1 MEKVLINGINYEL
14 DSATRTASVCS
25 LDNKGKY
32 EGDIVILSSIS
43 HNGVLYSVISI
54 HFKAFDGCT
63 DLASITIPNSVISI
77 KYGAF
82 YDCIR
87 LTSVSIPNS
96 VTSIGGSAFFGCT
109 SLTSITIPNSV
120 TNIGD
125 DVFRGC
131 TGLTSIVVERG
142 NTIYDSRNNCNAII
156 ETATNTL
163 IQGCNTTTIPNSV
176 TSIGRGAFGGCSG
189 LTSIAISDGVV
200 SIGDG
205 AFSGCTGLTSFA
217 IPNGVA
223 NIGRFIFTGCKS
235 LTSIIIPNS
244 VTSIGSFFA
253 FFDLP
258 SLTSIIVEEGNAIY
272 DSRNNCNAI
281 IETATNTLI
290 QGCNT
295 TIIPDGVT
303 SIGVGAFSGCTNL
316 ISISIPDSVMSIEGC
331 AFFGCTNLVSIT
343 ISNSI
348 TSIKKCAFESTPWFE
363 NLPDGVIYI
372 GSVLYK
378 NKGDMPENT
387 SVVIKEGIVSIAE
400 GAFFNCEGLVSINI
414 PNSVTHIGASVFS
427 GCTNLTSITIPNS
440 VTSIGGVGGVRG
452 ATFAR
457 CTSLSSITIPDSVT
471 DIGESTFS
479 GCTNL
484 TSITMSNS
492 VTSVKHGIFH
502 DCSNLSSYII
512 PNGVTFIEWGAFDGC
527 TGLASVTIPNSVT
540 KIGDLAFRNCASLV
554 AITVPDSVTSIGE
567 QAFCDCK
574 KLTSIT
580 IPDSVTNIG
589 KQAFAGCSQLV
600 SCNIPTGMSIIA
612 HNIFGG
618 CINLKSIVIP
628 ENITR
633 IENQAF
639 YNCASLGSVVIPKS
653 ITNIGSEYVFAHC
666 SNLTSIAVDKENSV
680 YDSRNECNAII
691 ETKTDTLLAGC
702 HTTIIPNT
710 VRRIGKT
717 AFYECW
723 RMAFIHIPNSVEDI
737 GKDAFGGCSSLTSI
751 TIPDSVNT
759 IAKDAFY
766 ECKQL
771 RTIRIPKG
779 KKSIFCEDDLRALIG
794 KIIEYKESLIGDIQ
808 YELDDNLT
816 AIVCAKTDKYAGDIV
831 IPTRVE
837 QDGSTYTIDRIAQDA
852 FRDCYDLTSVTLP
865 KTITE
870 IGADIFSGCE
880 NLQTIRVPQGMTEA
894 FCKMGLEPWRDKI
907 VEPRQ
912 EEYTILLNIAR
923 GYELGIGMA
932 RNLAQA
938 VLCYVQAADKGC
950 ADAAYHLG
958 ELYEEGKALP
968 QDYQQAADWFA
979 KASQLYHPNGEAR
992 RQACLRV
999 IEEEN
1004 ARLSAFQEEQ
1014 RATRQAQLAQLVAA
1028 QKPQK
1033 TILFFD
1039 TETNG
1044 LPANYKLG
1052 VTATDN
1058 WPRLI
1063 QLGWIITDE
1072 SGNILKRKSQLIYP
1086 QSFTIDA
1093 DVTRLTGITTADAQ
1107 RNGVALSDVLSKF
1120 MADVE
1125 SASLLVGH
1133 NVDFDMHIMGC
1144 ELYRM
1149 GMNYQAL
1156 IEKPSVCTMVRS
1168 TNFCAIPSTSRYYS
1182 GYKFPSLTELYT
1194 KLFGYAFSGAHDA
1207 LSDITATKDC
1217 YFELLRR
1224 GII

>member
-1 MEKVLINGINYEL
+1 MVFRSQIRSFSFG
-14 DSATRTASVCS
+14 
-25 LDNKGKY
+25 
-32 EGDIVILSSIS
+32 
-43 HNGVLYSVISI
+43 
-54 HFKAFDGCT
+54 
-63 DLASITIPNSVISI
+63 NSVV
-77 KYGAF
+77 A
-82 YDCIR
+82 
-87 LTSVSIPNS
+87 IP
-96 VTSIGGSAFFGCT
+96 AYMCYEM
-109 SLTSITIPNSV
+109 
-120 TNIGD
+120 D
-125 DVFRGC
+125 
-131 TGLTSIVVERG
+131 GLT
-142 NTIYDSRNNCNAII
+142 A
-156 ETATNTL
+156 
-163 IQGCNTTTIPNSV
+163 
-176 TSIGRGAFGGCSG
+176 
-189 LTSIAISDGVV
+189 
-200 SIGDG
+200 
-205 AFSGCTGLTSFA
+205 
-217 IPNGVA
+217 
-223 NIGRFIFTGCKS
+223 
-235 LTSIIIPNS
+235 
-244 VTSIGSFFA
+244 
-253 FFDLP
+253 
-258 SLTSIIVEEGNAIY
+258 
-272 DSRNNCNAI
+272 
-281 IETATNTLI
+281 
-290 QGCNT
+290 
-295 TIIPDGVT
+295 
-303 SIGVGAFSGCTNL
+303 
-316 ISISIPDSVMSIEGC
+316 
-331 AFFGCTNLVSIT
+331 
-343 ISNSI
+343 
-348 TSIKKCAFESTPWFE
+348 
-363 NLPDGVIYI
+363 
-372 GSVLYK
+372 
-378 NKGDMPENT
+378 
-387 SVVIKEGIVSIAE
+387 
-400 GAFFNCEGLVSINI
+400 
-414 PNSVTHIGASVFS
+414 
-427 GCTNLTSITIPNS
+427 ITIPNS
-440 VTSIGGVGGVRG
+440 VTSIGEKAFCG
-452 ATFAR
+452 
-457 CTSLSSITIPDSVT
+457 CTGLTAITIPDSVIEIERWAFDDCAGIT
-471 DIGESTFS
+471 SIIVESGNPTYDSRDDCNAIIRTETNGLIRGCDTTIIPNSVTYIWNHAFS
-479 GCTNL
+479 GCTGL
-484 TSITMSNS
+484 TTI
-492 VTSVKHGIFH
+492 
-502 DCSNLSSYII
+502 
-512 PNGVTFIEWGAFDGC
+512 
-527 TGLASVTIPNSVT
+527 TIPNSVT
-540 KIGDLAFRNCASLV
+540 DVGPSAFYGCSGLASIVVERGNTTYDSRDNCN
-554 AITVPDSVTSIGE
+554 AIIETANNTLIQGCNTTVIPNSVTCIGVD
-567 QAFCDCK
+567 AFK
-574 KLTSIT
+574 GRIGLMSIT

-589 KQAFAGCSQLV
+589 TWAFRGCK
-600 SCNIPTGMSIIA
+600 G
-612 HNIFGG
+612 
-618 CINLKSIVIP
+618 
-628 ENITR
+628 
-633 IENQAF
+633 
-639 YNCASLGSVVIPKS
+639 
-653 ITNIGSEYVFAHC
+653 
-666 SNLTSIAVDKENSV
+666 LTSIIVERGNPI
-680 YDSRNECNAII
+680 YDSRDNCNAII
-691 ETKTDTLLAGC
+691 ETANNTLIQGC
-702 HTTIIPNT
+702 NTT
-710 VRRIGKT
+710 V
-717 AFYECW
+717 
-723 RMAFIHIPNSVEDI
+723 IPNSVMYI
-737 GKDAFGGCSSLTSI
+737 GDSAFHGCAGLISI
-751 TIPDSVNT
+751 TIPNSVTYIGVYAFYRCTNLKSINLSDNLEVIKEGTFANCDSLKSIIIPPSVKKIGGVSYYQGAFEDCICLTSVTIPNSVTEIGERTFKGCTGLISITIPNSVNT

-779 KKSIFCEDDLRALIG
+779 KKSIFCEDDLRAPQD
-794 KIIEYKESLIGDIQ
+794 KIIEYTESLIGDIQ

-816 AIVCAKTDKYAGDIV
+816 AIVCAKADKYAGDIV
-831 IPTRVE
+831 IPARVE
-837 QDGSTYTIDRIAQDA
+837 QDGNTYTIDRLAQDV

-1168 TNFCAIPSTSRYYS
+1168 TNFCALPSTSRCHS
-1182 GYKFPSLTELYT
+1182 GYKYPSLTELYT